1 MDKDK
6 TYPDNLLA
14 DIFDTP
20 AVEPFA
26 LMDDANLAIEY
37 ILRLLKEKKERQY
50 QVVEMRYKQG
60 MTYAAIGSRLNI
72 TVEGVRQANK
82 EALKYL
88 RNPQRLNFLKYGLVY
103 MLSTQIEQA
112 KNCAYKEGFADG
124 LAVGIK
130 EGAEKEPGHLS
141 CSRDAIRLDA
151 LGLSTRSRN
160 ALYRAGKRTAGEIA
174 ALTYY
179 DLASI
184 VNLGTKC
191 YSEIADKM
199 RSLGYDVTAMQP
211 PARGSKSTVA
221 NTMH

>member
-1 MDKDK
+1 MEARDFSHVRVHTPAIEPFVLLGDANMTIEFILSLLKDK
-6 TYPDNLLA
+6 
-14 DIFDTP
+14 
-20 AVEPFA
+20 
-26 LMDDANLAIEY
+26 
-37 ILRLLKEKKERQY
+37 KEQQY

-88 RNPQRLNFLKYGLVY
+88 RNPQRLNILKYGLVY
-103 MLSTQIEQA
+103 TLTTQIEQA
-112 KNCAYKEGFADG
+112 KACAYKEGFADG
-124 LAVGIK
+124 LAVGVK
-130 EGAEKEPGHLS
+130 EGAEKVPGHSS

-160 ALYRAGKRTAGEIA
+160 ALYHAGKRTAGEIA

-199 RSLGYDVTAMQP
+199 QSLGYDVAAMQP
-211 PARGSKSTVA
+211 PARNSKSAVIGTK
-221 NTMH
+221 H